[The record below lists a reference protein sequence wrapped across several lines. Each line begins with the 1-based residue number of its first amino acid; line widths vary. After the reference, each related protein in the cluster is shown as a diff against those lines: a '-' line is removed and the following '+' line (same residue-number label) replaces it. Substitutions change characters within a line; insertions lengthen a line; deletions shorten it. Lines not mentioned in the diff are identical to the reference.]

1 MKFVVV
7 EFSVELCHCAEM
19 YFFFCVCDGILSE
32 DTSSEI

>member
-19 YFFFCVCDGILSE
+19 YFLCVCDGILSE